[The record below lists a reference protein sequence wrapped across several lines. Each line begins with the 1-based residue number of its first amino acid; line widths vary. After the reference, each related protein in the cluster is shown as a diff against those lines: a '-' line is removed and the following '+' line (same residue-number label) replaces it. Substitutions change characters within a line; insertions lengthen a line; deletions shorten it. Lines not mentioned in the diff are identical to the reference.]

1 MNLTFCFT
9 IFEQARIAHSSSCWD
24 IYEKGDD
31 TFQMLYKIKI
41 HTFQDFFKK
50 TVHNFIHKDGFISL

>member
-50 TVHNFIHKDGFISL
+50 NSAQLHS